1 MRAAAA
7 ARPNPRVRVTPGESD
22 PIKKSAEEDPWCRS
36 GTQVS
41 EGSGRLLVVAVG
53 EQSQWGKT
61 MALVSGAGGEDT
73 PLQEKLA
80 DMASAIGKVGL
91 GVAVACFIALL
102 IKWCVE
108 NKGFP
113 LNKINDHGPVQFFL
127 YAVTI
132 VVVAVPEGLPL
143 AVTISLAYSMKKMMK
158 VGGRLMGRR
167 SDVADAPETL
177 VGCRCMQFTRVA
189 LDHALRHACC
199 DRLQTLLCSAC
210 CTSRRCACHPCCT
223 GILIHHPQY
232 VAPALC
238 RSPLLW
244 FCEPACMRRLA
255 LSPPFD
261 CLAIALLL
269 PPPPFSLRR
278 TTTLCVCW
286 LLARPWAAPQPSAP
300 TRLAP

>member
-1 MRAAAA
+1 LKALLLMLLHPCAHS
-7 ARPNPRVRVTPGESD
+7 GESD
-22 PIKKSAEEDPWCRS
+22 PIKKSTEDDPWCRS

-61 MALVSGAGGEDT
+61 MALVSSAGSEDT

-91 GVAVACFIALL
+91 GVAVACFIALF

-113 LNKINDHGPVQFFL
+113 INKINDHGPVQFFL

-158 VGGRLMGRR
+158 VGGW
-167 SDVADAPETL
+167 
-177 VGCRCMQFTRVA
+177 VGGWVGG
-189 LDHALRHACC
+189 
-199 DRLQTLLCSAC
+199 CS
-210 CTSRRCACHPCCT
+210 
-223 GILIHHPQY
+223 
-232 VAPALC
+232 
-238 RSPLLW
+238 
-244 FCEPACMRRLA
+244 
-255 LSPPFD
+255 
-261 CLAIALLL
+261 
-269 PPPPFSLRR
+269 
-278 TTTLCVCW
+278 
-286 LLARPWAAPQPSAP
+286 
-300 TRLAP
+300 